1 VAKKFC
7 KKVLQKSS
15 AKKFCKKVL
24 PTPEPKAP
32 ETKGGGTGEPWFPI
46 GLRKSWAD
54 KQMESLIETLEG
66 EIQTLVKSAT
76 PDALADTVYSRE
88 YSFPDSPATGELVND
103 PTSSLEGLL
112 SILPPATGM
121 FPRCNGVAVSSQES
135 GEPGVDPE
143 VLPLLATGGA
153 SQVLSMVG
161 SLTRRKLLGVMGGS
175 LVSSGVS
182 LAGEM
187 LIGPGRQA
195 VGEFLRPSALRSL
208 IRSVGASKVLEL
220 YPGGGVSVGA
230 CLVAVAGMEGGEGV
244 RYVGAMLPE
253 GYTPIGGTAPPRRD
267 VRGVMDLLVRGGGDV
282 ASRCSLVKDLGAP
295 EVADMG
301 SPDLVIVNRPA
312 DETAIREGWSR
323 VRDGGCLVVIAP
335 DRVDEK
341 EKEVKGETE
350 RERERKEDSL
360 DSILKRVPGELAG
373 WVGVEDSRG
382 RYIGCAVF
390 FKGSPSDQPLPTML
404 REGSTTATSFKRTPL
419 PSAKRRLESMI
430 LERSLVLNMGTGGP
444 NELSLATA
452 TLSNV
457 RLCIALNETEGDPR
471 DFRFIPEG
479 VEVDVFMYSTGNR
492 MMSEME
498 NHSEIGLRIYP
509 CSSKWEAEQRAKELA
524 DYLEG
529 TGGGSKQ
536 IIRSLTDDV
545 IVDAFAKR
553 IRKEYELARDGG
565 PLDPGSV
572 LVYHRTGLST
582 MAVSRAFPEAVLH
595 VATYSSPL
603 PPGVYQAIVS
613 RGGDKIRF
621 HPLSTEV
628 VRTLPTATTIPTRPA
643 LIGAVLQYV
652 ARQKGVT
659 PRLIWNGDGRG
670 PK

>member
-1 VAKKFC
+1 
-7 KKVLQKSS
+7 
-15 AKKFCKKVL
+15 
-24 PTPEPKAP
+24 
-32 ETKGGGTGEPWFPI
+32 
-46 GLRKSWAD
+46 
-54 KQMESLIETLEG
+54 MESLIETLEG
-66 EIQTLVKSAT
+66 EIQTLIKSAT
-76 PDALADTVYSRE
+76 PDAFADAVYSRE

-112 SILPPATGM
+112 SVLPPATGV
-121 FPRCNGVAVSSQES
+121 FPRCNGTALPSQES

-187 LIGPGRQA
+187 LIGPGKQA
-195 VGEFLRPSALRSL
+195 VGGFLRPSALRSL

-220 YPGGGVSVGA
+220 YPGGGVSAGA
-230 CLVAVAGMEGGEGV
+230 SLVAVAGMGGGEGV

-253 GYTPIGGTAPPRRD
+253 GYTPIGSTAPPRRD
-267 VRGVMDLLVRGGGDV
+267 VRGVMDLLVRGGGDI

-295 EVADMG
+295 EVSEMG
-301 SPDLVIVNRPA
+301 APDLVIVNRPA

-323 VRDGGCLVVIAP
+323 VRDGGSLVVIAP
-335 DRVDEK
+335 DRVDGK
-341 EKEVKGETE
+341 EKEAEGDK
-350 RERERKEDSL
+350 KEDSL
-360 DSILKRVPGELAG
+360 DTILKRVPGELAG

-382 RYIGCAVF
+382 RYVGCAVF
-390 FKGSPSDQPLPTML
+390 FKGSTSDQPLPTML

-419 PSAKRRLESMI
+419 PSAKRRLESMT

-498 NHSEIGLRIYP
+498 NHNEIGLRIYP

-529 TGGGSKQ
+529 TGSKR
-536 IIRSLTDDV
+536 ILRSLTDDV
-545 IVDAFAKR
+545 IIEAFAKR

-565 PLDPGSV
+565 PLEPGSV
-572 LVYHRTGLST
+572 MVYHRTGLST
-582 MAVSRAFPEAVLH
+582 VAVSRAFPEAVLH
-595 VATYSSPL
+595 VVTYSSPL
-603 PPGVYQAIVS
+603 PVGVYQEIIS

-643 LIGAVLQYV
+643 LIGTVLQYV
-652 ARQKGVT
+652 ARQKGVA